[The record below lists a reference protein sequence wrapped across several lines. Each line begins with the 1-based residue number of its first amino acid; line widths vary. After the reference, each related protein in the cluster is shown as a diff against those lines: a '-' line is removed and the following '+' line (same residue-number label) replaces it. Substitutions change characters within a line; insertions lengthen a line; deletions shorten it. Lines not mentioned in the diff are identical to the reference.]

1 MNVGNMQPA
10 APMPAEEEDTIDLLE
25 LAQVLLRKAWAL
37 ALALVIGAAVAGI
50 YTKLFITPQYKAS
63 SMIYIYSKSTS
74 ITSLADLQ
82 IGSQLAVDF
91 QLVGT
96 SREVMDSVIAKL
108 GLDTNYKGLLQTVDI
123 SSPTGSHI
131 LKIDV
136 TNPDPQLAA
145 NICNTIA
152 DELRARIA
160 AVMNTDEPSTLSRA
174 YVPEHPI
181 SPSLKKNMALGGIGL
196 MFLLAAVFVVAFL
209 LDDTIKDEEDVRKYL
224 GVNVLAEIVAER
236 PQKTQKTK
244 QAG

>member
-1 MNVGNMQPA
+1 MNVGNIQPITTVSA
-10 APMPAEEEDTIDLLE
+10 DEEESIDLLE

-37 ALALVIGAAVAGI
+37 ALALVIGAVVAGI
-50 YTKLFITPQYKAS
+50 FTKLFITPQYEAS
-63 SMIYIYSKSTS
+63 SMIYISSKSTS

-108 GLDTNYKGLLQTVDI
+108 GLDTDYKELLETVQI
-123 SSPTGSHI
+123 TNPSGSHI
-131 LKIDV
+131 LKINV

-160 AVMNTDEPSTLSRA
+160 SVMNTDEPSTLSRA

-181 SPSLKKNMALGGIGL
+181 SPSLAKNVALGGLGL
-196 MFLLAAVFVVAFL
+196 MFLLAAIFTVAFL
-209 LDDTIKDEEDVRKYL
+209 MDDTVKSEEDVKKYL

-236 PQKTQKTK
+236 TQKNK

>member
-1 MNVGNMQPA
+1 MNSEFSAMNPA
-10 APMPAEEEDTIDLLE
+10 AEEDTIDLLE

-37 ALALVIGAAVAGI
+37 ILALVIGAAAAGI
-50 YTKLFITPQYKAS
+50 FTKMFITPQYQAS

-74 ITSLADLQ
+74 ITSLTDLQ

-91 QLVGT
+91 QIVGT

-108 GLDTNYKGLLQTVDI
+108 GLNTNYKGLLRTV
-123 SSPTGSHI
+123 SVTSPTGSHI

-136 TNPDPQLAA
+136 TNPDPVLAA
-145 NICNTIA
+145 NISNAIA

-174 YVPEHPI
+174 YVPEYPV
-181 SPSLKKNMALGGIGL
+181 SPSMTKNMALGG
-196 MFLLAAVFVVAFL
+196 LALAFL
-209 LDDTIKDEEDVRKYL
+209 MAAIFVIAYLMDDTIKTEEDVKKYL

-236 PQKTQKTK
+236 SVKNK

>member
-1 MNVGNMQPA
+1 MNVGNIQPITTVSA
-10 APMPAEEEDTIDLLE
+10 DEEESIDLLE

-37 ALALVIGAAVAGI
+37 ALALVIGAVVAGI
-50 YTKLFITPQYKAS
+50 FTKLFITPQYEAS
-63 SMIYIYSKSTS
+63 SMIYISSKSTS

-108 GLDTNYKGLLQTVDI
+108 GLDTDYKELLETVQI
-123 SSPTGSHI
+123 TNPSGSHI
-131 LKIDV
+131 LKINV

-160 AVMNTDEPSTLSRA
+160 SVMNTDEPSTLSRA

-181 SPSLKKNMALGGIGL
+181 SPSLAKNVALGGLGL
-196 MFLLAAVFVVAFL
+196 MFLLAAVFTVAFL
-209 LDDTIKDEEDVRKYL
+209 MDDTVKSEEDVKKYL

-236 PQKTQKTK
+236 TQKNK
-244 QAG
+244 RAG

>member
-1 MNVGNMQPA
+1 MNVGNIQPITTVSA
-10 APMPAEEEDTIDLLE
+10 DEEESIDLLE

-37 ALALVIGAAVAGI
+37 ALALVIGAAAAGI
-50 YTKLFITPQYKAS
+50 FTKLFITPQYEAS
-63 SMIYIYSKSTS
+63 SMIYISSKSTS

-123 SSPTGSHI
+123 SNPSGSHI
-131 LKIDV
+131 LKINV

-145 NICNTIA
+145 NICNAIA

-160 AVMNTDEPSTLSRA
+160 SVMNTDEPSTLSRA

-181 SPSLKKNMALGGIGL
+181 SPSLAKNVALGGIGL

-236 PQKTQKTK
+236 PQKNK

>member
-1 MNVGNMQPA
+1 MNVGNIQPITTVSA
-10 APMPAEEEDTIDLLE
+10 DEEESIDLLE

-37 ALALVIGAAVAGI
+37 ALALVIGAVVAGI
-50 YTKLFITPQYKAS
+50 FTKLFITPQYEAS
-63 SMIYIYSKSTS
+63 SMIYISSKSTS

-108 GLDTNYKGLLQTVDI
+108 GLDTDYKELLETVQI
-123 SSPTGSHI
+123 TNPSGSHI
-131 LKIDV
+131 LKINV

-160 AVMNTDEPSTLSRA
+160 SVMNTDEPSTLSRA

-181 SPSLKKNMALGGIGL
+181 SPSLAKNVVLGGLGL
-196 MFLLAAVFVVAFL
+196 MFLLAAVFTVAFL
-209 LDDTIKDEEDVRKYL
+209 MDDTVKSEEDVKKYL

-236 PQKTQKTK
+236 TQKNK

>member
-1 MNVGNMQPA
+1 MNVGNIQPITTVSA
-10 APMPAEEEDTIDLLE
+10 DEEESIDLLE

-37 ALALVIGAAVAGI
+37 ALALVIGAVAAGI
-50 YTKLFITPQYKAS
+50 FTKLFITPQYEAS
-63 SMIYIYSKSTS
+63 SMIYISSKSTS

-91 QLVGT
+91 QLVGS

-108 GLDTNYKGLLQTVDI
+108 GLDTDYKELLETVQI
-123 SSPTGSHI
+123 TNPSGSHI
-131 LKIDV
+131 LKINV

-160 AVMNTDEPSTLSRA
+160 SVKNTDAPSTLRRA

-181 SPSLKKNMALGGIGL
+181 SPSLA
-196 MFLLAAVFVVAFL
+196 
-209 LDDTIKDEEDVRKYL
+209 
-224 GVNVLAEIVAER
+224 
-236 PQKTQKTK
+236 
-244 QAG
+244 

>member
-1 MNVGNMQPA
+1 MNVGNIQPITTVSA
-10 APMPAEEEDTIDLLE
+10 DEEESIDLLE

-37 ALALVIGAAVAGI
+37 ALALVIGAAAAGI
-50 YTKLFITPQYKAS
+50 FTKLFITPQYEAS
-63 SMIYIYSKSTS
+63 SMIYISSKSTS

-108 GLDTNYKGLLQTVDI
+108 GLDTDYKELLETVQI
-123 SSPTGSHI
+123 TNPSGSHI
-131 LKIDV
+131 LKINV

-160 AVMNTDEPSTLSRA
+160 SVMNTDEPSTLSRA

-181 SPSLKKNMALGGIGL
+181 SPSLAKNVALGGLGL
-196 MFLLAAVFVVAFL
+196 MFLLAAVFTVAFL
-209 LDDTIKDEEDVRKYL
+209 MDDTVKSEEDVKKYL

-236 PQKTQKTK
+236 TQKNK

>member
-1 MNVGNMQPA
+1 MNVGNIQPITTVSA
-10 APMPAEEEDTIDLLE
+10 DEEESIDLLE

-37 ALALVIGAAVAGI
+37 ALALVIGAAAAGI
-50 YTKLFITPQYKAS
+50 FTKLFITPQYEAS
-63 SMIYIYSKSTS
+63 SMIYISSKSTS

-108 GLDTNYKGLLQTVDI
+108 GLDTDYKGLLQTVDI
-123 SSPTGSHI
+123 SNPSGSHI
-131 LKIDV
+131 LKINV

-160 AVMNTDEPSTLSRA
+160 SVMNTDEPSTLSCA

-181 SPSLKKNMALGGIGL
+181 SPSLAKNVALGGIGL

-236 PQKTQKTK
+236 TQKNK

>member
-1 MNVGNMQPA
+1 MNVGNIQPITTVSA
-10 APMPAEEEDTIDLLE
+10 DEEESIDLLE
-25 LAQVLLRKAWAL
+25 LARVLLRKAWAL
-37 ALALVIGAAVAGI
+37 ALALVIGAVVAGI
-50 YTKLFITPQYKAS
+50 FTKLFITPQYEAS
-63 SMIYIYSKSTS
+63 SMIYISSKSTS

-108 GLDTNYKGLLQTVDI
+108 GLDTDYKELLETVQI
-123 SSPTGSHI
+123 TNPSGSHI
-131 LKIDV
+131 LKINV

-160 AVMNTDEPSTLSRA
+160 SVMNTDEPSTLSRA

-181 SPSLKKNMALGGIGL
+181 SPSLAKNVALGGLGL
-196 MFLLAAVFVVAFL
+196 MFLLAAVFTVAFL
-209 LDDTIKDEEDVRKYL
+209 MDDTVKSEEDVKKYL

-236 PQKTQKTK
+236 TQKNK

>member
-1 MNVGNMQPA
+1 MNVGNIQPITTVSA
-10 APMPAEEEDTIDLLE
+10 DEEESIDLLE

-37 ALALVIGAAVAGI
+37 ALALVIGAAAAGI
-50 YTKLFITPQYKAS
+50 FTKLFITPQYEAS

-108 GLDTNYKGLLQTVDI
+108 GLDTDYKGLLQTVDI

-136 TNPDPQLAA
+136 TNPNPQLAA
-145 NICNTIA
+145 DISNAIA

-160 AVMNTDEPSTLSRA
+160 SVMNTDEPSTLSRA

-181 SPSLKKNMALGGIGL
+181 SPSLAKNVALGGIGL

-236 PQKTQKTK
+236 TQKNK